1 MTRSAG
7 LLALL
12 GSLVL
17 ALGAFSLHL
26 GQDVNFDL
34 LNYHYYVGYAFLHG
48 RTFSDLAPAGS
59 QSFQPPLLHAFHYLG
74 IAHLPPRLFGFLLGA
89 LHGLNLPLVAA
100 LGLVVLGRSDP
111 RAGPLALLA
120 AALAGAGPAAVS
132 LVGTTFGDNLV
143 SLPALL
149 ALVLLLRAADSDAPR
164 LLLAAGVLA
173 GIATGLKL
181 TMAAYHLGLAAAAL
195 VLFRH
200 GPRLARQLA
209 ALGFGSLLG
218 FLPSAGFWD
227 YELWRRF
234 GNPVFPF
241 ANGLFRSPY
250 QSPESFRDARYV
262 ARSAYDL
269 LRPFVDTALGRAE
282 RFMEIGMRDVRFLLL
297 LLAALA
303 AATAWL
309 AARRRPA
316 AGPGDDGLAPDVAV
330 PAQGRAV
337 PASGIAQGPGR
348 ADRERALFAWWATS
362 YVAWALAFYTYRY
375 AALLEFTAPLVLFVL
390 LARLLPARHVL
401 RGAAAAALA
410 ILATT
415 RAESWGRRAWQTPW
429 LQLPVPALGLQ
440 PDSLILMCGMPSG
453 FAVPSFRDDAR
464 AVHLTAVERF
474 QAPSAWNPLVEEAVR
489 EHRGPILLLSNF
501 EFSRAECDAR
511 AEALGLVPTPRCEG
525 FRNGAL
531 RFRLC
536 ELKRR

>member
-1 MTRSAG
+1 MPEPGMTRSAG

-12 GSLVL
+12 ASLVL
-17 ALGAFSLHL
+17 ALAALSLHL

-195 VLFRH
+195 VLFRR

-209 ALGFGSLLG
+209 ALGFGSVLG

-282 RFMEIGMRDVRFLLL
+282 RFMEIGMRDLRFLLL
-297 LLAALA
+297 LLAAV
-303 AATAWL
+303 ATAALWL
-309 AARRRPA
+309 KARRLPPAPSEDPRPLD
-316 AGPGDDGLAPDVAV
+316 PDRLAS
-330 PAQGRAV
+330 PADPRPLDQGRAL
-337 PASGIAQGPGR
+337 
-348 ADRERALFAWWATS
+348 RERALFAWWGTA
-362 YVAWALAFYTYRY
+362 YLAWALAFYTYRY

-401 RGAAAAALA
+401 RAAAVATLL
-410 ILATT
+410 IVATT
-415 RAESWGRRAWQTPW
+415 RAESWGRRAWQSPW
-429 LQLPVPALGLQ
+429 LKLPVPALGLQ
-440 PDSLILMCGMPSG
+440 ADSLILMVGMPSG

-511 AEALGLVPTPRCEG
+511 AAALGLVPTPRCEG

-536 ELKRR
+536 ELERK